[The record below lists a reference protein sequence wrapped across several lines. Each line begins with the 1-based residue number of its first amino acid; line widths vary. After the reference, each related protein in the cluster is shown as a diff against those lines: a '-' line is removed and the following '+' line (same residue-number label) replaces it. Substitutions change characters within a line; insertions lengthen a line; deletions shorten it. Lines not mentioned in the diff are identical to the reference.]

1 MFLRCSWRSDLDDER
16 PIGALSDKEI
26 FSAPFGVFR
35 GAPPDDDD
43 EMTFLDTAICFTPIF
58 LSRSSVT
65 TRLNDSQRQI
75 TAQARKP
82 GRSGRE
88 GGLLAVCQFWPRGHT
103 RHNLPCFVSDLGF
116 DFGPS
121 SEHKMA
127 IAHKKNIPNTHHFTQ
142 QQSVCFTRQQQSK
155 RSEPKAAHRRDC
167 GTS

>member
-1 MFLRCSWRSDLDDER
+1 MFLLCSWRSDLDER

-43 EMTFLDTAICFTPIF
+43 ELTFLDTAICFTPIF
-58 LSRSSVT
+58 LSKSSVT
-65 TRLNDSQRQI
+65 TRPNDSQGQI

-82 GRSGRE
+82 SRSGR
-88 GGLLAVCQFWPRGHT
+88 GVCLLYGSSGHGAT
-103 RHNLPCFVSDLGF
+103 LDTIFPCFVSDLGF

-121 SEHKMA
+121 PEHKMA

-142 QQSVCFTRQQQSK
+142 QQSVCFTTRQQQSK
-155 RSEPKAAHRRDC
+155 RSEPTKAAHRRDC